1 MRLPIKEWDGINVAQ
16 QDVVAQGSYD
26 EEVAEATM
34 CVWFIKKLDFE
45 KACDKVEHNVIL
57 KVISHKGFPPR
68 WINWIKGTLSSGTSS
83 MLLNG
88 VPGKIFH
95 YRRGVRK
102 SDPLSPLLFVLTTDL
117 LQSIVNKVMA
127 TVILKLS
134 IEVGYTNDFPI
145 IQYADDI

>member
-1 MRLPIKEWDGINVAQ
+1 
-16 QDVVAQGSYD
+16 
-26 EEVAEATM
+26 
-34 CVWFIKKLDFE
+34 
-45 KACDKVEHNVIL
+45 VEHNVIL

-83 MLLNG
+83 VLLNG

-95 YRRGVRK
+95 YRRGVRE

-117 LQSIVNKVMA
+117 LQSVVNKVMA
-127 TVILKLS
+127 IVILKLS

-145 IQYADDI
+145 IQYIDDI